1 MFPTKPQRHFFKS
14 RVSTW
19 TLLTAL
25 TVMRSSFS
33 FHLISMYGKIRLT
46 QFKNLFKMSFSP
58 INLFEKIPRTTNRT
72 CGSWLRRL
80 GLQGQS
86 GPQWICSPSLVSPH
100 PRKLPWTH
108 TSLRTDIQRL
118 SAVPLVPRSS
128 SMLFVGCYLRWLS
141 KSFSLSST
149 VLLLARCVLCVA
161 CLFGLFGHWNRHMVN
176 LSTFIILD
184 FQLIPVIP
192 LLFHSFQALK
202 EMRNSLTPRSKG
214 KLTKTEAT

>member
-25 TVMRSSFS
+25 TVMRLSFS

-128 SMLFVGCYLRWLS
+128 SMLFVGCYL
-141 KSFSLSST
+141 
-149 VLLLARCVLCVA
+149 
-161 CLFGLFGHWNRHMVN
+161 